1 MSQEILDISTS
12 VVRLD
17 LAPRYKHGTLYQMA
31 VKVPPK
37 KTVKYVVKSLRLL
50 ERQESKYRCEVQ
62 SNITRRVVKGVMYV
76 ESLWAGC
83 VSEPARACV

>member
-1 MSQEILDISTS
+1 MSDALEPGDTLEVGLVKGSRKEIMSQEILDIPTS

-17 LAPRYKHGTLYQMA
+17 LAPRYKHGTLYQMV

-50 ERQESKYRCEVQ
+50 ERQENKYRYEVQ
-62 SNITRRVVKGVMYV
+62 
-76 ESLWAGC
+76 
-83 VSEPARACV
+83 VSFEH